1 MAALMSR
8 FEFFFWSKADF
19 DLLMET
25 LTQISVQQ
33 QQILNNQQ
41 QNLNRMSQTGAG
53 IMSALD
59 DLKTQVTDNT
69 NLEKSAIQLIE
80 GIAKQLEEAIANSDQ
95 EAIAALSSQLKT
107 SATGLAA
114 AISANTQVTPVKK

>member
-1 MAALMSR
+1 MATLMSR

-25 LTQISVQQ
+25 LTQISLQQ

-59 DLKTQVTDNT
+59 DLKTQVTENT
-69 NLEKSAIQLIE
+69 NLERSAIQLIE
-80 GIAKQLEEAIANSDQ
+80 GIAKQLEEAVANNDTA
-95 EAIAALSSQLKT
+95 AIQALSSQLKT

-114 AISANTQVTPVKK
+114 AISENTQVTPVKK